1 MGGGGGG
8 AGTGSGGMRVAL
20 RKATKPAAMGTQP
33 WVIQRKGKWTS
44 QTFRGYVRS
53 TMEYPLEV
61 SMVLV
66 GRKGAPSRIAGA
78 KNESGWG

>member
-1 MGGGGGG
+1 
-8 AGTGSGGMRVAL
+8 
-20 RKATKPAAMGTQP
+20 
-33 WVIQRKGKWTS
+33 
-44 QTFRGYVRS
+44 
-53 TMEYPLEV
+53 MEYPLEV